1 MKTMIKIQ
9 SKDKADIELFLELVP
24 NVATKKSN
32 TEPFEVKGV
41 YTSLFEVDFKALH
54 KNVTFKR
61 KKNNKKNNVTKK
73 KKVLKQDNKKNVK
86 LSGVVGLY
94 RTSGLSY
101 QKIADKMNKEG
112 YTNSRGSKIDKQQ
125 VFRLYQKY
133 QQEEIKLLKR
143 K

>member
-1 MKTMIKIQ
+1 MKTVIKIQ
-9 SKDKADIELFLELVP
+9 SKSKADIELFFELVP
-24 NVATKKSN
+24 DVATKKSSAK
-32 TEPFEVKGV
+32 PFEVKGV
-41 YTSLFEVDFKALH
+41 YTSLFEVDFKGLQ
-54 KNVTFKR
+54 KNVTNK
-61 KKNNKKNNVTKK
+61 KKNKNVTKK
-73 KKVLKQDNKKNVK
+73 KKVLKQDTKKNVK

-112 YTNSRGSKIDKQQ
+112 YTNSRGAKIDKQQ

-133 QQEEIKLLKR
+133 QEEEIKLIK